1 MDYNTASRREL
12 IDAVLER
19 GLVEHQVEAEKA
31 SRAALISM
39 LTGEPVATPT
49 TPTTEK
55 RKSNNS
61 RVSLTIFEQEG
72 SDGGQDVCVSV
83 NGKAYQIK
91 RGVEVEVPPEV
102 VQVLETAVITVFES
116 LKDGG
121 VQSRDIKRF
130 NYSVRA

>member
-12 IDAVLER
+12 IEAVLQR

-31 SRAALISM
+31 SRAELISM
-39 LTGEPVATPT
+39 LTGEPVTP
-49 TPTTEK
+49 PATEK

-61 RVSLTIFEQEG
+61 RVFLTIFEQEG

-102 VQVLETAVITVFES
+102 VHVLDSAVVTVFEP

-121 VQSRDIKRF
+121 YQSRDVKRF
-130 NYSVRA
+130 NYSVRT